1 MSFIH
6 PIVVPAKQAE
16 RKLRLTTTRK
26 RVLLVE
32 DETLIAMLLEDILDD
47 LGYDVA
53 GSAADFNEGMRL
65 ASAESFDF
73 AILDV
78 NVGGREIFPIAEQLA
93 ARDIPFIFSTGYG
106 AYGLPDEWKNR
117 PVLPK
122 PFKPD
127 DLEKALLT
135 HFSD

>member
-1 MSFIH
+1 MSLIH
-6 PIVVPAKQAE
+6 PAVVPAGQAQ

-32 DETLIAMLLEDILDD
+32 DETLIAMLLEDILDE

-53 GSAADFNEGMRL
+53 GSAADFDEGMRL
-65 ASAESFDF
+65 ASSETFDL

-93 ARDIPFIFSTGYG
+93 ARDIPFMFSIGFG
-106 AYGLPDEWKNR
+106 AYGLPEVCKNR
-117 PVLPK
+117 PVLAK

-127 DLEKALLT
+127 DLERALQGN
-135 HFSD
+135 FP

>member
-1 MSFIH
+1 MSPIH
-6 PIVVPAKQAE
+6 PAVVPAGQAQ

-32 DETLIAMLLEDILDD
+32 DETLIAMLLEDILDE

-53 GSAADFNEGMRL
+53 GSAADFDEGMRL
-65 ASAESFDF
+65 ASSETFDL

-93 ARDIPFIFSTGYG
+93 ARDIPFMFSTGYG
-106 AYGLPDEWKNR
+106 AYGLPEEWKNR
-117 PVLPK
+117 PVLAK

-127 DLEKALLT
+127 DLERALQAN
-135 HFSD
+135 FP